1 MASPAKKTAD
11 PGARLSTPVETVR
24 AFAGA
29 LGLGD
34 LEAAMACF
42 AADSCFV
49 TPDSTTVSGRGAIRG
64 VLAQL
69 IAQTTKIS
77 IESSSTL
84 FAGDVAFV
92 NQHWQ
97 IRVGASADAA
107 YLQPVNP
114 VLVLRHEEGNW
125 KLAVAAPWTRR

>member
-1 MASPAKKTAD
+1 MASLAKRSADSKT
-11 PGARLSTPVETVR
+11 RFSTPVETVR

-34 LEAAMACF
+34 LEAAIACF

-49 TPDSTTVSGRGAIRG
+49 TPDATTVSGRGAIRG

-84 FAGDVAFV
+84 FAGDVVYV
-92 NQHWQ
+92 NQRWR
-97 IRVGASADAA
+97 INLGASSEATYAQA
-107 YLQPVNP
+107 VIPI
-114 VLVLRHEEGNW
+114 LVLRREERDW
-125 KLAVAAPWTRR
+125 KLAIAAPWGRR

>member
-1 MASPAKKTAD
+1 MAPAKTAAER
-11 PGARLSTPVETVR
+11 GARFSTPVETVR

-34 LEAAMACF
+34 LEAAIACF
-42 AADSCFV
+42 ATDSCFV
-49 TPDSTTVSGRGAIRG
+49 TPDSTAVSGRGAIRG
-64 VLAQL
+64 VIAQL
-69 IAQTTKIS
+69 IAQTTSIS

-92 NQHWQ
+92 NQRWQ

-107 YLQPVNP
+107 YVQLVSP
-114 VLVLRHEEGNW
+114 VLVLRDEGDSW